1 MKTLYM
7 VLIVDKHSPYPT
19 DYPLPLGHPSSANRQ
34 VKEVE
39 TPIAVF
45 PLETE
50 AEALRFDLEEKGYE
64 VYVQEIPFAHLAED
78 VSRLYPSMKDE
89 LTDEWFKST

>member
-1 MKTLYM
+1 MKTLHM
-7 VLIVDKHSPYPT
+7 VVIVEKVSPYP
-19 DYPLPLGHPSSANRQ
+19 DIYPLSLGHSSPINRQ

-50 AEALRFDLEEKGYE
+50 AETLRMDLEEKGYD

-78 VSRLYPSMKDE
+78 ISSLYPSMKDE
-89 LTDEWFKST
+89 LMNKWKSI